1 MLTTGLL
8 NLGSFLLGLIAW
20 VIPILYI
27 KRSER
32 YGIKQ
37 CCNSIIASFGACV
50 ASLCLQFFEINH
62 RVETENWA
70 ALMDI
75 TGALKWVVVIL
86 ASVTIMLNI
95 FAFKICCEKET
106 KA

>member
-1 MLTTGLL
+1 
-8 NLGSFLLGLIAW
+8 
-20 VIPILYI
+20 
-27 KRSER
+27 
-32 YGIKQ
+32 
-37 CCNSIIASFGACV
+37 
-50 ASLCLQFFEINH
+50 
-62 RVETENWA
+62 VETENWA